1 MKGAVVIMTTEKLYD
16 TIKSWRDLVT
26 AEGMIGMSCEMDNV
40 LKQLEA
46 DMLIEQSKKSGTKS
60 IVTAANRIIKNAES
74 LKRSPMLEGMFTN
87 RTRDGSTLYCV
98 CDSFVAIRFNEKP
111 LLPEIDENWRGQEMQ
126 LEHIV
131 KPMDDSKE
139 IVLPDI
145 GELKV
150 YIKTHKIKEK
160 NNPKKVADYLLD
172 EELNLWVNPQY
183 LLNAMECLPDCEV
196 YAVNSISPIYVTAE
210 NGDGVVMPVK
220 HK

>member
-1 MKGAVVIMTTEKLYD
+1 MTTEKLYD
-16 TIKSWRDLVT
+16 VIRGCRASCDTAGLYLV
-26 AEGMIGMSCEMDNV
+26 AKDMDTT

-46 DMLIEQSKKSGTKS
+46 DMLIEQSKRSGTKS
-60 IVTAANRIIKNAES
+60 IVAAANRIIKNAES
-74 LKRSPMLEGMFTN
+74 LKKPMLEGMFTN
-87 RTRDGSTLYCV
+87 QTRDGSVLYCV

-111 LLPEIDENWRGQEMQ
+111 LLPKIDEKWHGQEMQ
-126 LEHIV
+126 LEQIV
-131 KPMDDSKE
+131 KPMDGSKE
-139 IVLPDI
+139 IALPDI

-183 LLNAMECLPDCEV
+183 LLNAMECLPDCKA
-196 YAVNSISPIYVTAE
+196 YATNRISPIYFKAE
-210 NGDGVVMPVK
+210 NGDGVVMPVN

>member
-1 MKGAVVIMTTEKLYD
+1 MTTEKLYD
-16 TIKSWRDLVT
+16 IIKSWSVRIHD
-26 AEGMIGMSCEMDNV
+26 EGFLMMENEMLDV
-40 LKQLEA
+40 LKSLEA
-46 DMLIEQSKKSGTKS
+46 DMLIEQSKKSGNKS
-60 IVTAANRIIKNAES
+60 IVTAANRIIKNAKS
-74 LKRSPMLEGMFTN
+74 LKKPVIAGMFTN
-87 RTRDGSTLYCV
+87 QTRDGNTLYCV

-111 LLPEIDENWRGQEMQ
+111 LLPEIDEKYHGQEMQ

-131 KPMDDSKE
+131 RKPDFSKE
-139 IVLPDI
+139 ITLPDI

-183 LLNAMECLPDCEV
+183 LLNAMECLPDCKA
-196 YAVNSISPIYVTAE
+196 YAANSISPIYITAE
-210 NGDGVVMPVK
+210 NGDGCVCPVN

>member
-1 MKGAVVIMTTEKLYD
+1 MTTEKLYD
-16 TIKSWRDLVT
+16 IIKSWSVRIHD
-26 AEGMIGMSCEMDNV
+26 EGFLMMENEMLDV
-40 LKQLEA
+40 LKSLEA

-74 LKRSPMLEGMFTN
+74 RNKPMLEGMFTN
-87 RTRDGSTLYCV
+87 QTIDGSTLYCV
-98 CDSFVAIRFNEKP
+98 CDSYVAIRFNEKP
-111 LLPEIDENWRGQEMQ
+111 LLPEIDEKYHGQEMQ
-126 LEHIV
+126 LEQIV
-131 KPMDDSKE
+131 KPMDGSKE
-139 IVLPDI
+139 IALPDI

-183 LLNAMECLPDCEV
+183 LLNAMECLPDCKA
-196 YAVNSISPIYVTAE
+196 YAANRISPIYFKAE
-210 NGDGVVMPVK
+210 NGDGVVMPVN